1 MLFTVASI
9 SLSSAIQK
17 QPIANG
23 VDPAKQFYAIESN
36 CTIVEVDHIV
46 NGRQKRRKRLRSYTN
61 IGCDDVYLYHF
72 SLPRQHIEGTNT
84 SIVEVEVEVELE
96 SELESEMRVYQSMEG
111 ACYREEGGV

>member
-9 SLSSAIQK
+9 SLSSALQK
-17 QPIANG
+17 QRIANG

-84 SIVEVEVEVELE
+84 SIVEVESELE
-96 SELESEMRVYQSMEG
+96 SEESEMRVYQSMEG